1 MSIYVQKTL
10 GTGPFRFA
18 AIRRRELSSIDDS
31 PDLSTG
37 PSGEFNRHRNEIF
50 FSADRYEIEKPM
62 ARVGHSASA
71 TPFRAMLFDGTT
83 QGWVFLGMMLFG
95 ALLVLIGLT
104 VVLGKGPQG
113 WVEVIFG
120 LLLIVTPV
128 LLTANKRR
136 LIREQES
143 RSREEHEER
152 ETRNRALI
160 GAYGEALE
168 QLLAN
173 PNDETLDRV
182 RIEREKLDIPYA
194 LWRNT
199 GRGTVLQLGF
209 DALSRLG
216 PGSGKEIRT
225 LMDRASDVAGL
236 TDEDAI
242 GAKRDLHSTVVWHLL
257 ADDRLGRVQKQ
268 IIAEMQS
275 GLGIAPEDVPLDT
288 SSIDQFD
295 RLRGVDHRRVPR
307 ASVSMQLNPSE
318 YAVHATNGTN
328 DSGATAQ
335 IFITNKRF
343 LVDTDKR
350 LEIPLRTID
359 QIDVDAD
366 RELMS
371 VYASNS
377 KKPIVLKMQQPMY
390 TASLLDL
397 AASLDERPRGFA

>member
-1 MSIYVQKTL
+1 MSIYVQKSL

-18 AIRRRELSSIDDS
+18 AIHRRELSSIDDN

-37 PSGEFNRHRNEIF
+37 PAGEFNRHRNEIF

-62 ARVGHSASA
+62 ARVDRSAGV
-71 TPFRAMLFDGTT
+71 TPFHTMLFDGTT

-104 VVLGKGPQG
+104 VVIGKGPLG
-113 WVEVIFG
+113 WAEVIFG

-136 LIREQES
+136 LIREQE
-143 RSREEHEER
+143 RRNREEHAER
-152 ETRNRALI
+152 ETRNRELI
-160 GAYGEALE
+160 GAYGDALK
-168 QLLAN
+168 QLLAS
-173 PNDETLDRV
+173 PNDETLNRV

-194 LWRNT
+194 LWRHT

-216 PGSGKEIRT
+216 AANGKEIRT
-225 LMDRASDVAGL
+225 LMDHASDVAGL
-236 TDEDAI
+236 IDDDAS
-242 GAKRDLHSTVVWHLL
+242 GAKRDLYSTVVWHLL
-257 ADDRLGRVQKQ
+257 ADDRLGRVQQQ
-268 IIAEMQS
+268 IVAELQG
-275 GLGIAPEDVPLDT
+275 GLGIASEDVPVDT
-288 SSIDQFD
+288 SSIEQFD

-307 ASVSMQLNPSE
+307 ASVSMQLNPGE

-366 RELMS
+366 RELLS
-371 VYASNS
+371 VSASNS
-377 KKPIVLKMQQPMY
+377 KKSLVLKMQQPMY
-390 TASLLDL
+390 TAALLDL
-397 AASLDERPRGFA
+397 AASLDERPRGFT